1 MGRYGWE
8 VCGNKIAQRFQRQI
22 RWTRRCASHLLGP
35 APKCHQDNEKV
46 WIAVQGGHAQFFHRT
61 RGADF
66 CVKPLLMRI
75 EETRPSQVRWLRRLE
90 ISRTTQW
97 SVLKCTRPLWLVTLT
112 IGKCFF
118 CPFGRTSFAFD
129 FGSCGLCARF
139 SFYTRPF
146 FSFPMLSFYGS
157 CPLARF

>member
-1 MGRYGWE
+1 M
-8 VCGNKIAQRFQRQI
+8 GNKIAQRVQRQI

-35 APKCHQDNEKV
+35 EPKCHQDNEKV

-90 ISRTTQW
+90 NTTFCSEMCQAA
-97 SVLKCTRPLWLVTLT
+97 LACGLTLGKCT
-112 IGKCFF
+112 F
-118 CPFGRTSFAFD
+118 CPFGMTSFAFD
-129 FGSCGLCARF
+129 F
-139 SFYTRPF
+139 
-146 FSFPMLSFYGS
+146 
-157 CPLARF
+157 

>member
-8 VCGNKIAQRFQRQI
+8 VCGNKIAQRVQRQI

-35 APKCHQDNEKV
+35 GPKCHQDNEKV
-46 WIAVQGGHAQFFHRT
+46 WIAVQGGHDQFFHRT

-90 ISRTTQW
+90 ITPPTQC
-97 SVLKCTRPLWLVTLT
+97 SVLKCARPLWLVALTLVYFWPFWD
-112 IGKCFF
+112 GFVCF
-118 CPFGRTSFAFD
+118 
-129 FGSCGLCARF
+129 
-139 SFYTRPF
+139 
-146 FSFPMLSFYGS
+146 
-157 CPLARF
+157 